1 MDPAGMVHSMPKK
14 RQFFPTEGHR
24 TTTRQTGDG
33 SHATLF
39 SYLPRDLGACFLSH
53 MGSFCRKTEYRRY
66 TGGNLHRISTTPTPS
81 RATAAGILPDSSGRG
96 CARPSGEILPGLLVG
111 IRSGGS
117 ERRGVAE
124 METPTGSE
132 RGRGKQPQTVLN
144 SGQNCYWVNTSSFG
158 YTRFQPANR
167 DPLPTLPDSS
177 PSR

>member
-1 MDPAGMVHSMPKK
+1 MDPAGMGHSMPKK

-66 TGGNLHRISTTPTPS
+66 TGGNLHRISTTPPPHPERRRRGS
-81 RATAAGILPDSSGRG
+81 FRTAPAGDALDLP
-96 CARPSGEILPGLLVG
+96 GEILPGLLVG

-124 METPTGSE
+124 METPTGSAAAYSFDF
-132 RGRGKQPQTVLN
+132 RSKLLLGKH
-144 SGQNCYWVNTSSFG
+144 
-158 YTRFQPANR
+158 
-167 DPLPTLPDSS
+167 
-177 PSR
+177 